1 MMVNCAAL
9 KQYGRSGGGEY
20 HNSHGFLLL
29 HRCAGSGVGSHM
41 VGPTDKHAKTHPQ
54 YTRPPFQSAADCLGP
69 SLGSQFCR
77 VFTKLPAD
85 LPLGVNSAVSC
96 GAAASLFDA
105 SIGLNGGGSRP

>member
-1 MMVNCAAL
+1 
-9 KQYGRSGGGEY
+9 
-20 HNSHGFLLL
+20 
-29 HRCAGSGVGSHM
+29 M
-41 VGPTDKHAKTHPQ
+41 VGPTEKHAKTHPQ
-54 YTRPPFQSAADCLGP
+54 YMRPPFQSAADCLG
-69 SLGSQFCR
+69 SQFCG